1 MLKNLFISIGI
12 VGFVYCTGNT
22 NEFKG
27 HLELITSRYAEFY
40 LVQQPESSTRKLLNS
55 NYEPITSIP
64 SSDFN
69 FYQSFQLGN
78 EDILIFLTENPS
90 ANCTKFFAISVQK
103 GTELSITPEF
113 GNCSDAPEIIQ
124 NSDKIEFIFPITSST
139 ISQTVVYK
147 DQKIEITERKVS
159 KK

>member
-1 MLKNLFISIGI
+1 MVIM
-12 VGFVYCTGNT
+12 GFVYCAGEPSQFTGNV
-22 NEFKG
+22 
-27 HLELITSRYAEFY
+27 ELITSRYAEFY
-40 LVQQPESSTRKLLNS
+40 LVQQPESSTRRLLNS

-64 SSDFN
+64 STDFN

-90 ANCTKFFAISVQK
+90 ENCTKFFAISVKK
-103 GTELSITPEF
+103 GVELAITPEF

-124 NSDKIEFIFPITSST
+124 NSDKIEFIFPMTSNT